1 MPIWILIVIVAHF
14 LNAIVSIVD
23 KHIVTSGKV
32 SKPIVYAF
40 YIGILSTLSIFIF
53 SFNFLPFQIKGLP
66 HIDNVYFPDV
76 KLFVL
81 SILSS
86 YLFLIALVFLYSAF
100 KKADASDVV
109 PVVGSSNAVFTF
121 LISFIFIGEVLTR
134 NFLIG
139 FIFLVLGTVILSQ
152 FRFSY
157 KVLGCSLLSGIF
169 YAGYYSLMKVMFNDY
184 SFDQVFFWTR
194 IGVLIS
200 SLSLLLIP
208 YYKKIIFQ
216 GTKQSKVRYGIWI
229 IANNILGGIAG
240 IALLKA
246 TELGSVTI
254 VQALNGLQF
263 AFLIIISVIFGKIT
277 PVSFGENNNLSDIVQ
292 KILSVSLIII
302 GFYLLFI

>member
-1 MPIWILIVIVAHF
+1 MPTWILIVIAAHF

-23 KHIVTSGKV
+23 KHIVTAGKV

-40 YIGILSTLSIFIF
+40 YVGILSTLSILIF
-53 SFNFLPFQIKGLP
+53 SFNILPLKIEGLP
-66 HIDNVYFPDV
+66 HINNVYFPDI
-76 KLFVL
+76 KLSTF
-81 SILSS
+81 SILSG
-86 YLFLIALVFLYSAF
+86 YLFLVALVSLYSAF
-100 KKADASDVV
+100 KKSDASDVV
-109 PVVGSSNAVFTF
+109 PVVGSSNAIFTF
-121 LISFIFIGEVLTR
+121 IISFIFLGEVLTK

-139 FIFLVLGTVILSQ
+139 FIFLVVGTVILSH

-157 KVLGCSLLSGIF
+157 KVLGFSLLSGIF

-184 SFDQVFFWTR
+184 AFDQAFFWSR
-194 IGVLIS
+194 IGLLFASV
-200 SLSLLLIP
+200 SLLIVP

-216 GTKQSKVRYGIWI
+216 GTKQSKVKHGLWI
-229 IANNILGGIAG
+229 LGNNILGGIAG
-240 IALLKA
+240 ISLLKA

-277 PVSFGENNNLSDIVQ
+277 PVSFGENNNISDIVQ

>member
-1 MPIWILIVIVAHF
+1 MPTWILIVIVAHF
-14 LNAIVSIVD
+14 LNAIVSIID
-23 KHIVTSGKV
+23 KHIVTAGKV

-40 YIGILSTLSIFIF
+40 YVGILSTLSILIF
-53 SFNFLPFQIKGLP
+53 SFNILPFHINGLP
-66 HIDNVYFPDV
+66 HISNVYWPDL
-76 KLFVL
+76 KLSIF
-81 SILSS
+81 SILSG
-86 YLFLIALVFLYSAF
+86 YLFLVALVSLYSAF

-139 FIFLVLGTVILSQ
+139 FVFLVIGTVILSH

-157 KVLGCSLLSGIF
+157 KVLGYSLLSGIF
-169 YAGYYSLMKVMFNDY
+169 YAGYYSLMKIMFNDY
-184 SFDQVFFWTR
+184 AFDQAFFWSR
-194 IGVLIS
+194 IGLLFV
-200 SLSLLLIP
+200 SLSLLIIP

-216 GTKQSKVRYGIWI
+216 GTKQSNAKHGLWI
-229 IANNILGGIAG
+229 VGNNILGGIAG

-277 PVSFGENNNLSDIVQ
+277 PVSFGENNTLSDLIQ